1 MNTKKQLS
9 LLHRLIAEAKQNGRG
24 EHECLEFKT
33 NIGEC
38 HSSITFEGVGEY
50 ISAMANA
57 ACLQDKETAY
67 LVLGVQ
73 DNTWEIVGTN
83 LRMATQKYKGQEFEF
98 WLRLKLRPKNNFQIL
113 EFDTPE
119 QKHIVI
125 FAIPSAKGEPIVFNA
140 KKHIRIGSN
149 NTNLEEYPEY
159 LRKIY
164 NSQTDWSAKI
174 VNEASLKDL
183 EPEALK
189 LAKEKFK
196 ENSRNKSYYK
206 EIDQWSDEKWLD
218 VARLTINGAITNAAI
233 LLLGKEESTHYIS
246 PAVAQLTW
254 KLDGEELVYEHFTP
268 PFFLNA
274 TRLYQK
280 IRNYK
285 YKFFPSDELLAT
297 SVDKYS
303 SEVVLE
309 GLNNAIAHQD
319 YGMCARITVIEKN
332 DSLEIT
338 NAGKFFYGKPED
350 YFTAGQTPTKYR
362 NRFLA
367 DAMVN
372 IGMIDTAGYGIYKM
386 VSEQKKRFFP
396 LPDYLKSGTDNVVL
410 TIYGK
415 ELNMNYCKLLMEQE
429 ISLHDAIL
437 LDRLQK
443 GCSIT
448 KEQAQQLRKK
458 QYIEGRY
465 PNLFISATIA
475 RKTND
480 VASYIRIKGVDK
492 DFIKNQI
499 MKFLQIKNGIRA
511 DEIEA
516 GLADKLSSQK
526 TEKQKKDFI
535 RNMLQQMKREGNII
549 CKGKYWYLTPA

>member
-218 VARLTINGAITNAAI
+218 VA
-233 LLLGKEESTHYIS
+233 
-246 PAVAQLTW
+246 Q
-254 KLDGEELVYEHFTP
+254 HFTP

-319 YGMCARITVIEKN
+319 YGMCSRITVIEKN

-338 NAGKFFYGKPED
+338 NAGNFFYGKPED

-443 GCSIT
+443 GCPIT

-499 MKFLQIKNGIRA
+499 IKFLQIKNGIRA

-549 CKGKYWYLTPA
+549 CKGKYWYLSPA